1 MTDQRTGEPGAGGA
15 GTSSGATS
23 SGTAH
28 AAVPPATVPPQYE
41 PALAADERYE
51 RLAALGEQQ
60 GAKDIH
66 GDTILAT
73 AARQA
78 WPAVLAGGL
87 GMIAVGVILLV
98 WPHASLTVVAILVGA
113 ALVVSGLV
121 RLWEG
126 LTASNQ
132 SGGMRAA
139 YVVIGLLA
147 ILAGL
152 YCLRHH
158 ALSLFIVA
166 FLVGVYFIVHG
177 VADIGIALSAR
188 VPGRG
193 VRGVLGVFSLAAG
206 IIIVVWPAVTLVL
219 LLTIVAAWL
228 IFYGLLLAGL
238 AFGLRR
244 AGRTG

>member
-1 MTDQRTGEPGAGGA
+1 MTDQRSGEPGTGGA
-15 GTSSGATS
+15 GTSGGATS
-23 SGTAH
+23 TGTSH
-28 AAVPPATVPPQYE
+28 AAVPPATVPQQYE
-41 PALAADERYE
+41 PTLAADERYE
-51 RLAALGEQQ
+51 RVAELGEQP
-60 GAKDIH
+60 GAEDIR

-126 LTASNQ
+126 LTASNH

-177 VADIGIALSAR
+177 VADFGIALSAR

-244 AGRTG
+244 AGRAG